1 MIGARGPVR
10 GAPAASR
17 PARVVAVEPLFHK
30 PTHQLP
36 QRHLR
41 VDMRQQPLELFQPAL
56 ALLID
61 HRLELPAASAQRPD
75 PIRRHHQLRI
85 HLRQHLHHLPRALSG
100 RLIHQRL
107 TRRDVQLRHRLPF
120 RRWHQC
126 RRRRRRAAAL
136 HGRAPRAARRARPLP
151 ITPLE
156 GGLQL
161 RGRVQRE
168 RAVPQPLARSLDVR
182 AQFHGVDPP
191 PRGGGAVAQPV
202 RDVVEQTREPAA
214 QIQLAGLDL
223 EQVID
228 DEHLDLVIESGQLA
242 GLLQQL
248 AVRQAGDGGE
258 NRGMSSGCHAVNI
271 IPVLKWSVSTGPGRR
286 RNQRSERAERGR
298 E

>member
-1 MIGARGPVR
+1 
-10 GAPAASR
+10 
-17 PARVVAVEPLFHK
+17 
-30 PTHQLP
+30 
-36 QRHLR
+36 
-41 VDMRQQPLELFQPAL
+41 MRQQPLELFQPAL

-85 HLRQHLHHLPRALSG
+85 HLRQHLHHLPRAFPCS
-100 RLIHQRL
+100 LIHQRL
-107 TRRDVQLRHRLPF
+107 PRRDVQLRYRLPF
-120 RRWHQC
+120 QWRHQC
-126 RRRRRRAAAL
+126 RCRWRRAVRP
-136 HGRAPRAARRARPLP
+136 HGRTRSGSPAARRARPLP

-161 RGRVQRE
+161 SRRVQRE
-168 RAVPQPLARSLDVR
+168 RAVSQSLPRPLDMR
-182 AQFHGVDPP
+182 AELHGVDPP
-191 PRGGGAVAQPV
+191 PRGGVAVAQPV

-242 GLLQQL
+242 GLLQQS

-271 IPVLKWSVSTGPGRR
+271 IPVLKWSVSKGPGRR
-286 RNQRSERAERGR
+286 RTQRSEPAERGR
-298 E
+298 K